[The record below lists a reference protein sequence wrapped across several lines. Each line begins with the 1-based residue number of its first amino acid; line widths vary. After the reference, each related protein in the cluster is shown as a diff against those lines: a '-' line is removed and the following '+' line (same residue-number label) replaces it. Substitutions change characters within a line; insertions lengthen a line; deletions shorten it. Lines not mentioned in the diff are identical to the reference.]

1 MSPAPIAQPA
11 SVLPKN
17 LWNEKGEL
25 QRPASI
31 FRNFISSDP
40 KSQFPAEAG
49 RYHLYVSYAC
59 PWAHRTLIVRKLKG
73 LEDIIPFTS
82 VMFHMDIKGETPDE
96 TGWKFATTETAEPDL
111 EVTPDPLHPDFRR
124 VRQLYYLADPN
135 YSGRFTVP
143 VLWDK
148 KQNTIVSNESSEI
161 IRMLNTEFNGLLPE
175 KYANVDIYPEHLRS
189 QIDDVNPWHYD
200 DINNG
205 VYKCGLG
212 QTQFAYHGAVTKLFD
227 SLDRVEAQLSQ
238 NAEKGSGPYYF
249 GDVLTE
255 VDVRLYVTL
264 VRFDPVYVSLF
275 KTNKKMIRY
284 DLPHV
289 HEYMRRLYWED
300 LAFKETTIMHH
311 IKGHY
316 FESLTM
322 INPSGVVPEGPL
334 PHILPL
340 QV

>member
-1 MSPAPIAQPA
+1 MEPPSNELQAT
-11 SVLPKN
+11 VLPKSLFN
-17 LWNEKGEL
+17 DKGEL

-31 FRNFISSDP
+31 FRNFISSKLDA
-40 KSQFPAEAG
+40 QFPAEAG

-73 LEDIIPFTS
+73 LQDIIPFTS
-82 VMFHMDIKGETPDE
+82 VMYHMDVTGEHL
-96 TGWKFATTETAEPDL
+96 GWKFATSETAEPDL
-111 EVTPDPLHPDFRR
+111 EVIPDPLHPDFQRI
-124 VRQLYYLADPN
+124 RQLYYLADPN
-135 YSGRFTVP
+135 YFGRFTVP

-161 IRMLNTEFNGLLPE
+161 IRMFNSEFNAILPD
-175 KYANVDIYPEHLRS
+175 KYVQVNIYPDSLRK
-189 QIDDVNPWHYD
+189 QIDEVNPWHYD

-205 VYKCGLG
+205 VYKCGMG

-227 SLDRVEAQLSQ
+227 SLDRVEEQL
-238 NAEKGSGPYYF
+238 AENTRTGSGPYYF
-249 GDVLTE
+249 GNTFTE

-289 HEYMRRLYWED
+289 HAYLRRLYWENP
-300 LAFKETTIMHH
+300 AFKETTVMHH

-316 FESLTM
+316 FESLVM
-322 INPSGVVPEGPL
+322 LNPSGVVPEGPL

-340 QV
+340 DN